1 METELTVDTTSPER
15 NLGVSQSRREYRLV
29 SPGVSQ
35 ETNTSQQ
42 GLESL
47 RSLMEEVFDRWAWG
61 VFHGPVSPC
70 GKVGVMRA

>member
-1 METELTVDTTSPER
+1 MVLLPGRNKILTLQRKGGNHMETELTVDTTSPER

-29 SPGVSQ
+29 SHGVSQ

-47 RSLMEEVFDRWAWG
+47 RSLMEEVFDR
-61 VFHGPVSPC
+61 
-70 GKVGVMRA
+70 